1 MALYANDRAWHG
13 RCSPEAMDSDTKNVL
28 FGLID
33 HRLPL
38 GVLGLDRTGR
48 VVTQNHAAQSML
60 GRGDGL
66 FLRRGHL
73 VAARA
78 AESTGLHRLVLDAC
92 RRNGDGLCGGALE
105 VSRMS
110 SSRPFGVLV
119 TPLQAGGLPR
129 VNGLP
134 AAVAFITDPDNQAQT
149 WRELLHRLY
158 GLTAGETEVALLALG
173 GKSITEVAELRGV
186 THNTVRTHLKQVF
199 SKTGARSQADL
210 VRFLLSGPPVEPACL
225 RPPATLSE
233 GARPSPRR
241 V

>member
-1 MALYANDRAWHG
+1 
-13 RCSPEAMDSDTKNVL
+13 
-28 FGLID
+28 
-33 HRLPL
+33 
-38 GVLGLDRTGR
+38 
-48 VVTQNHAAQSML
+48 
-60 GRGDGL
+60 GL

-110 SSRPFGVLV
+110 SSGPFGVLV

-134 AAVAFITDPDNQAQT
+134 AAVAYITDPDNQAQT

-186 THNTVRTHLKQVF
+186 THRRSSLGAPGLIHPYKGSRRCAASSPARVRDT
-199 SKTGARSQADL
+199 
-210 VRFLLSGPPVEPACL
+210 L
-225 RPPATLSE
+225 RRTPL
-233 GARPSPRR
+233 PSREDR
-241 V
+241 MKAA

>member
-1 MALYANDRAWHG
+1 
-13 RCSPEAMDSDTKNVL
+13 MDSETKNVL

-38 GVLGLDRTGR
+38 GVVGLDRTGR

-66 FLRRGHL
+66 FLRRGQL

-92 RRNGDGLCGGALE
+92 GRSGVGAGGVLE

-119 TPLQAGGLPR
+119 A
-129 VNGLP
+129 
-134 AAVAFITDPDNQAQT
+134 
-149 WRELLHRLY
+149 
-158 GLTAGETEVALLALG
+158 
-173 GKSITEVAELRGV
+173 
-186 THNTVRTHLKQVF
+186 
-199 SKTGARSQADL
+199 
-210 VRFLLSGPPVEPACL
+210 
-225 RPPATLSE
+225 
-233 GARPSPRR
+233 
-241 V
+241 

>member
-1 MALYANDRAWHG
+1 
-13 RCSPEAMDSDTKNVL
+13 MDSDTRNVL

-92 RRNGDGLCGGALE
+92 RRNGDGLRAGGALE

-210 VRFLLSGPPVEPACL
+210 VRLLLSGPPGEPARP
-225 RPPATLSE
+225 RPPATLQE
-233 GARPSPRR
+233 GARPSASR

>member
-1 MALYANDRAWHG
+1 ML
-13 RCSPEAMDSDTKNVL
+13 PQNVL

-134 AAVAFITDPDNQAQT
+134 AAVAFITDPCKSSRHVCAWLST
-149 WRELLHRLY
+149 VC
-158 GLTAGETEVALLALG
+158 TA
-173 GKSITEVAELRGV
+173 
-186 THNTVRTHLKQVF
+186 
-199 SKTGARSQADL
+199 
-210 VRFLLSGPPVEPACL
+210 
-225 RPPATLSE
+225 
-233 GARPSPRR
+233 
-241 V
+241 

>member
-92 RRNGDGLCGGALE
+92 RRNGDGLRAGGALE

-119 TPLQAGGLPR
+119 APLQAG
-129 VNGLP
+129 GLP

-210 VRFLLSGPPVEPACL
+210 VRLLLSGPPGEPARP
-225 RPPATLSE
+225 RPPATLQE
-233 GARPSPRR
+233 GARPSASR